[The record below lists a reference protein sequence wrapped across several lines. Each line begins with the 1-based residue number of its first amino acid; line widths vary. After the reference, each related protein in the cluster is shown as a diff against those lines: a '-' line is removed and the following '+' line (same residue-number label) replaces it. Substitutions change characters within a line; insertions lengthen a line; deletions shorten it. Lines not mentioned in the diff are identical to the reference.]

1 MVNVATEPI
10 GTGAPLPLPSDQDAS
25 GRSFGDEELALL
37 AEVIASG
44 TLTATKGSQTPAL
57 EDEVAALFGTSHVVP
72 CSSGTAAV
80 HTAIA
85 ALDLEPGDEVIT
97 TSITDMGALTPILYQ
112 GLIPVFADVDP
123 DTGNVTAA
131 TVADRL
137 SERTRAIVV
146 THLFGNPV
154 AMAPVVAL
162 AEQHDLVVVED
173 AAQAFLAR
181 DSVDGLLQNV
191 GTIGQ
196 LGAFS
201 LQQGK
206 HATTGEGGFVITD
219 DPDLARRARVFV
231 NKAWPYGEA
240 NPDHEF
246 LALNYRTTE
255 LQSAV
260 ARAQLAKLP
269 AAVDHRIALAERLA
283 AVLAD
288 VPGVRPPVVRPETRH
303 VYWRFG
309 LLVDDA
315 VVDGGPDGLAQ
326 RLRDLDIPSAPR
338 YIQKPAF
345 RCQVIAEQRTFG
357 ASRWPFTL
365 ARPEAVDY
373 ADERFPGTW
382 AALGR
387 LLVLPFNERF
397 TEAHV
402 DHLAEAIAHAAADES
417 AGQA

>member
-1 MVNVATEPI
+1 VVNVVSDPASDV
-10 GTGAPLPLPSDQDAS
+10 APLPSDQDAS
-25 GRSFGDEELALL
+25 GRSFGAEELALL
-37 AEVIASG
+37 EEVIASG
-44 TLTATKGSQTPAL
+44 TLTATKGLQTPAL
-57 EDEVAALFGTSHVVP
+57 EAEASALFGAEHVVP

-97 TSITDMGALTPILYQ
+97 TSITDMGALSPILYQ

-123 DTGNVTAA
+123 DTGNVTAE
-131 TVADRL
+131 TIADRL
-137 SERTRAIVV
+137 SERTRAVIV

-154 AMAPVVAL
+154 EMAPVMVL
-162 AEQHDLVVVED
+162 AERHGFRVVED
-173 AAQAFLAR
+173 AAQAFLAE
-181 DSVDGLLQNV
+181 DGGAKV
-191 GTIGQ
+191 GTIGH
-196 LGAFS
+196 LAAFS

-206 HATTGEGGFVITD
+206 HATTGEGGFVTTA
-219 DPDLARRARVFV
+219 DPALARRARVFV

-269 AAVDHRIALAERLA
+269 AAVAHRIALADRLTA
-283 AVLAD
+283 ALEG
-288 VPGVRPPVVRPETRH
+288 VPGVRAPVVRPGTRH
-303 VYWRFG
+303 VYWRYS
-309 LLVDDA
+309 LLVDDQ
-315 VVDGGPDGLAQ
+315 VVAGGPDGLAQ
-326 RLRDLDIPSAPR
+326 RLRAFDVPSGPR

-345 RCQVIAEQRTFG
+345 RCKVIAEQRTFG
-357 ASRWPFTL
+357 DSRWPFTL

-373 ADERFPGTW
+373 RDDLFPGTW
-382 AALGR
+382 AALGQV
-387 LLVLPFNERF
+387 LVLPFNERF

-402 DHLAEAIAHAAADES
+402 DRLAEAIVAACAPSEIPGE
-417 AGQA
+417 AGT

>member
-1 MVNVATEPI
+1 M
-10 GTGAPLPLPSDQDAS
+10 AS
-25 GRSFGDEELALL
+25 
-37 AEVIASG
+37 V
-44 TLTATKGSQTPAL
+44 
-57 EDEVAALFGTSHVVP
+57 
-72 CSSGTAAV
+72 
-80 HTAIA
+80 
-85 ALDLEPGDEVIT
+85 
-97 TSITDMGALTPILYQ
+97 M
-112 GLIPVFADVDP
+112 
-123 DTGNVTAA
+123 
-131 TVADRL
+131 
-137 SERTRAIVV
+137 
-146 THLFGNPV
+146 
-154 AMAPVVAL
+154 AL
-162 AEQHDLVVVED
+162 AEQRGIPVIED

-181 DSVDGLLQNV
+181 DDVDGLIQNV

-246 LALNYRTTE
+246 LALNYRITE

-269 AAVDHRIALAERLA
+269 AAVAHRIALADRLSA
-283 AVLAD
+283 ALAD
-288 VPGVRPPVVRPETRH
+288 VAGVRAPVVRPDTTH
-303 VYWRFG
+303 VYWRYG

-315 VVDGGPDGLAQ
+315 VVAGGPDGLAQ
-326 RLRDLDIPSAPR
+326 RLRALDIPSAPR

-357 ASRWPFTL
+357 DSRWPFTL

-382 AALGR
+382 AALGH

-397 TEAHV
+397 TDAHV
-402 DHLAEAIAHAAADES
+402 DHLAAAIADAATAES
-417 AGQA
+417 PGEARP

>member
-1 MVNVATEPI
+1 VVYVASEPDRDVS
-10 GTGAPLPLPSDQDAS
+10 PLPSDQDAS
-25 GRSFGDEELALL
+25 GRSFGVEELDLL

-44 TLTATKGSQTPAL
+44 TLTATKGPQTPAL
-57 EDEVAALFGTSHVVP
+57 EAAAAALLGTTNVVP

-97 TSITDMGALTPILYQ
+97 TSITDMGALSPILYQ

-123 DTGNVTAA
+123 DTGNVTAQ
-131 TVADRL
+131 TIADRI
-137 SERTRAIVV
+137 SDRTKAIIV
-146 THLFGNPV
+146 THLFGNAVDMDPV
-154 AMAPVVAL
+154 MAL
-162 AEQHDLVVVED
+162 AQQHGVFVIED
-173 AAQAFLAR
+173 AAQALLAE
-181 DSVDGLLQNV
+181 DGGRQV
-191 GTIGQ
+191 GTIGH

-206 HATTGEGGFVITD
+206 HATTGEGGFVTTD
-219 DPDLARRARVFV
+219 DPALARRSRVFV

-246 LALNYRTTE
+246 LALNYRITE

-269 AAVDHRIALAERLA
+269 AAVAHRIALADRLSTTLEG
-283 AVLAD
+283 VE
-288 VPGVRPPVVRPETRH
+288 GVRAPVVRPDSRH
-303 VYWRFG
+303 VYWRYG
-309 LLVDDA
+309 LLVDDQ
-315 VVDGGPDGLAQ
+315 VVAGGPDGLAA
-326 RLRDLDIPSAPR
+326 RLRAFDIPSGPR

-345 RCQVIAEQRTFG
+345 RCKVIAEQRTFG
-357 ASRWPFTL
+357 DSRWPFTL

-382 AALGR
+382 AALGQV
-387 LLVLPFNERF
+387 LVLPLNERF

-402 DHLAEAIAHAAADES
+402 DRLAEAIATASTTES
-417 AGQA
+417 PGEGT